1 MSDHSVIRRLK
12 ERKMVQ
18 WAIAYGAAALV
29 LLELADFLAEAFD
42 WPMVTLRL
50 ISVVVAFAFLAV
62 LVIAWYHGEQGHQR
76 VKTTE
81 ALLLAAIVLGGG
93 TTAWW
98 VGTRTAAAVPAT
110 AAEGQ
115 PGGASS
121 DLMMTSAMD
130 LDDGRTGVAILPF
143 LTIGTDADSES
154 FADGIT
160 EDIIAEVASV
170 EGLRVISRTSVM
182 QYRGS
187 DRSIPQIGRE
197 LNVDVILEGSVRRV
211 GDDVRIV
218 ATLIDAQTDEHLWT
232 STYDRNIKDILQVQ
246 TDVARDVAAQ
256 MRERLG
262 LDVLLAANTDRPEV
276 DPAAFEQVVEGRKLA
291 ESAEPEERQR
301 GVEMLMEAVVRDSNL
316 VTVALPA
323 LAELAA
329 PEADRMGMMQPPAPP
344 SPDVAAAMQR
354 AMRHAPNAP
363 AVRTFSIRRALGEA
377 DFEEAET
384 EAGRAI
390 EENPNNAMAHRYYG
404 LLKGRQ
410 EQYDEAVEHLRE
422 AVRLDPHSATIGTDL
437 GEILYAAGRTDAA
450 TAQLRRVLA
459 EHPGH
464 VPARVALGLAY
475 QAAGEHERAV
485 AELRRAAQESRGNP
499 MVMGSL
505 GWVFATQ
512 GALAEA
518 RAVLDTLRVRSET
531 RGASVAI
538 AQVLSGLGEMDEA
551 AQWLWQTG
559 DGEGNAE
566 IFRWIGLDPKLKVV
580 FRDSIA
586 AAAAAAA
593 GQRRRPSR

>member
-1 MSDHSVIRRLK
+1 MTEHSVIRRLK

-42 WPMVTLRL
+42 WPMMTLRL
-50 ISVVVAFAFLAV
+50 ITVAVAFAFLAV

-81 ALLLAAIVLGGG
+81 ALLLTAIVLSGGA
-93 TTAWW
+93 TAWW

-110 AAEGQ
+110 AESAS
-115 PGGASS
+115 GGEDS
-121 DLMMTSAMD
+121 DVLMTSAMD

-143 LTIGTDADSES
+143 LTIGAGEDGES

-187 DRSIPQIGRE
+187 ERSIPQIGRE
-197 LNVDVILEGSVRRV
+197 LGVDVILEGSVRRV
-211 GDDVRIV
+211 GEDVRIV

-262 LDVLLAANTDRPEV
+262 LEVQLAANTDRPEV

-301 GVEMLMEAVVRDSNL
+301 GVEMLMDAVVRDSNL

-329 PEADRMGMMQPPAPP
+329 PEADRMGMMLPPSPP

-354 AMRHAPNAP
+354 AMRHAPTAP

-377 DFEEAET
+377 DFAEAEA
-384 EAGRAI
+384 EARQAI

-410 EQYDEAVEHLRE
+410 EQYDEAIEHLRE
-422 AVRLDPHSATIGTDL
+422 AARLDPHSATIATDL
-437 GEILYAAGRTDAA
+437 GEMLYAAGRTDAA

-464 VPARVALGLAY
+464 VPARVALGLTY
-475 QAAGEHERAV
+475 QAAGQNERAV
-485 AELRRAAQESRGNP
+485 AELRRAAEESHDNP

-518 RAVLDTLRVRSET
+518 RAVLDTLRVRSDT

-559 DGEGNAE
+559 DGQGNAE
-566 IFRWIGLDPKLKVV
+566 IFRWIGLDPKLKAV

-593 GQRRRPSR
+593 VERRRPSR